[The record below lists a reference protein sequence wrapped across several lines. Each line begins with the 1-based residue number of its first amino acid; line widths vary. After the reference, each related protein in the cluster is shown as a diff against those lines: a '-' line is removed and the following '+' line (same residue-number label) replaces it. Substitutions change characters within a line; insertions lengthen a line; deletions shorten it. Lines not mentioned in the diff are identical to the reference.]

1 MFSAIIRARSTL
13 VVHFME
19 YFFSSSTW
27 MTFFVNSLLR
37 FPPVEEIMEPL
48 QDVKITVNTGTTK
61 IMILLV
67 LGAGRISQPSAEL
80 FCSCPGKKTFTTF
93 FAIFTNFL
101 GPASNILK
109 GMSDVH
115 LSWYEFECQRSSWE
129 LHKGKIELNKVH
141 VSSYFVLTLEQFNL
155 YVR

>member
-1 MFSAIIRARSTL
+1 
-13 VVHFME
+13 
-19 YFFSSSTW
+19 

-61 IMILLV
+61 IMILLIP
-67 LGAGRISQPSAEL
+67 GAGRISQPSAEL
-80 FCSCPGKKTFTTF
+80 FRSCPRKKNHLLHF

-101 GPASNILK
+101 GPASKILK

-115 LSWYEFECQRSSWE
+115 LS
-129 LHKGKIELNKVH
+129 
-141 VSSYFVLTLEQFNL
+141 
-155 YVR
+155 